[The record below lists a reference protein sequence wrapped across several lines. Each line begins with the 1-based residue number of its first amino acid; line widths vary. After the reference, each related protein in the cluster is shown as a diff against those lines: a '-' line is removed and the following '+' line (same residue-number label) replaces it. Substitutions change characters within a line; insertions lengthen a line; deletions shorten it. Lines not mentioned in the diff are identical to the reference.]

1 MGNGT
6 TFRPYAT
13 LSTREFTTVI
23 KKIFAESG
31 ENIPAALLHTR
42 KIDLLSALLYKS
54 DVIK

>member
-1 MGNGT
+1 MGSST

-54 DVIK
+54 GVIK